1 MAGLKKSKK
10 DASSPNTVLV
20 VFLIFFVLVSI
31 GLGVFAY
38 YGYDAANTARNDAK
52 NARNE
57 TKTYKELRNQ
67 EALGRYEATRAIGGD
82 LTPEDLAQWKNLYTE
97 FIQQPDMYKDVA
109 NSVKQVQNLNKFLG
123 PFSEAEMKYPATYEA
138 KIVAATKE
146 AEDAKSQLKQKID
159 ELAASNTRFTDL
171 NNKFEKAISD
181 AQDKINAGNKA
192 DLAAAQQTNSKFPA
206 LQKLLTEREAEL
218 KKQSD
223 KFAADMADLGDQL
236 ARKTQEAKGLEKRL
250 NDQGLGLT
258 SAGGNAGPADV
269 HALILDISRG
279 LPLWDRPLGR
289 IVRVEPANLLVYID
303 IGHLRGV
310 RPELTFQVFAANN
323 RGEAD
328 RKLKGTLEVV
338 RVIDD
343 NNSVCRITSLFD
355 DEGQPITLASNDAR
369 MRALRES
376 NNILKEGD
384 LLFNTFFDSH
394 IAIAGNI
401 NFLNYSADSPATQ
414 NLMVQEFAQ
423 ILLKQRI
430 YVDSYVN
437 LLNGQIEGV
446 PTPRTRVL
454 VLGNIVAVNGTAD
467 EQGRLEKIKEASKTM
482 RELAVKQG
490 MFIISAENFAA
501 LIGYRPPQSLLSKDQ
516 PIGFRPLVP
525 FVNNGMQRAPRLEA
539 APAPGEA
546 PAPAMEKK
554 DAEPKKD
561 AEK

>member
-10 DASSPNTVLV
+10 DATSPNTVLV

-38 YGYDAANTARNDAK
+38 YGYDAAEKGRLEAK

-57 TKTYKELRNQ
+57 TKTYKELRNE
-67 EALGRYEATRAIGGD
+67 EALARFEATRAIGGD
-82 LTPEDLAQWKNLYTE
+82 LTPEELGQWKNLYTE
-97 FIQQPDMYKDVA
+97 FIQQPDLYKDVA
-109 NSVKQVQNLNKFLG
+109 NSVKQLQQKNKFLG
-123 PFSEAEMKYPATYEA
+123 QFSENEMKYDKTYEE
-138 KIVAATKE
+138 KIIAANK
-146 AEDAKSQLKQKID
+146 DADDSKSQLKQKID
-159 ELAASNTRFTDL
+159 EYEAFKKKYNEL
-171 NNKFEKAISD
+171 NDKYEKDISKLQAD
-181 AQDKINAGNKA
+181 ILAGNKA
-192 DLAAAQQTNSKFPA
+192 DLTAAQQTNSKFPA
-206 LQKLLTEREAEL
+206 IQDALKKREAEF
-218 KKQSD
+218 D
-223 KFAADMADLGDQL
+223 KLSKDFSEKMADLGDRL
-236 ARKTQEAKGLEKRL
+236 ARKQQEADALKKRL
-250 NDQGLGLT
+250 DDQGLGIST
-258 SAGGNAGPADV
+258 AAANAGAGDV

-289 IVRVEPANLLVYID
+289 VVRVDPANLLVYID
-303 IGHLRGV
+303 IGNLRGV

-343 NNSVCRITSLFD
+343 NNSVCQITSLFD

-437 LLNGQIEGV
+437 LLNGQIEGL

-454 VLGNIVAVNGTAD
+454 VLGNITTVNGTAE
-467 EQGRLEKIKEASKTM
+467 EQGRVEKIKQASNTL

-490 MFIISAENFAA
+490 MFVISAENFAA
-501 LIGYRPPQSLLSKDQ
+501 VIGFRPARSLLSKDQ
-516 PIGFRPLVP
+516 PVGFRPLVP
-525 FVNNGMQRAPRLEA
+525 FVNNGGPRIPRVEA